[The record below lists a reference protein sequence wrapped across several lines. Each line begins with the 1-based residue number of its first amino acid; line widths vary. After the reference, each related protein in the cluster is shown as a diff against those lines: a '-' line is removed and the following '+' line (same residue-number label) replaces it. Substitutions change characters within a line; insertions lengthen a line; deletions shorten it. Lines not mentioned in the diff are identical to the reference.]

1 MKDQDAGIKEFIG
14 LKETIYSRRCIRKFL
29 DKPVNDDLLYQVID
43 AARVSPSPT
52 NSQPWYF
59 YLFSGNDTK
68 QIIEI
73 LQEEAAAL
81 QAPGYKTI
89 LLESTKAA
97 AEAPHIIT
105 VWNMKYFSNRLKRI
119 GGFIGEDYYKNY
131 QRAEL
136 LSIGCAVENMWLTAH
151 DLGLGMVWINAGLK
165 SGQKCR
171 SIFGIDGDI
180 VAYLPIGYPLEKSTS
195 IKKTRKALADICSF
209 YSPKEG
215 PVKVP

>member
-1 MKDQDAGIKEFIG
+1 MNDQNTG
-14 LKETIYSRRCIRKFL
+14 LKEVMGLKEIIYNRRCIRKFL
-29 DKPVNDDLLYQVID
+29 GKPVTDDLLYQVID

-59 YLFSGNDTK
+59 YLFSGDDTK

-73 LQEEAAAL
+73 LQEEAASL
-81 QAPGYKTI
+81 QIPSYKTI
-89 LLESTKAA
+89 LLESAKVA

-105 VWNMKYFSNRLKRI
+105 VWNMKYFSNRLKKI
-119 GGFIGEDYYKNY
+119 EGFIGVDYYKNY

-136 LSIGCAVENMWLTAH
+136 LSIGCAVENMWLRAH

-165 SGQKCR
+165 SGQNCR
-171 SIFGIDGDI
+171 SLFGINGDI
-180 VAYLPIGYPLEKSTS
+180 IAYLPIGYPLEKSAS
-195 IKKTRKALADICSF
+195 IKKKRKALADICSF
-209 YSPKEG
+209 YSPKEE